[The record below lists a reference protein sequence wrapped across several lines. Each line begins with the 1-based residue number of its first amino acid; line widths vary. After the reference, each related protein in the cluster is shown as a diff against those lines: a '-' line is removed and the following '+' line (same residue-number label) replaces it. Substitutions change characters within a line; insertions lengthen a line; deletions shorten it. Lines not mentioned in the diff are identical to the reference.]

1 MIELFDKTFYFIN
14 FCGNVGSEINKI
26 HLGVAFTMPSI
37 KNMIFCIPA
46 TSPKEKHFRT
56 LEGFKTRNGR
66 DLKHLSWYYI
76 KQTDSILMFDQ
87 MKTISNLRLISL
99 FKKDN
104 IVQEINETDYKK
116 LKIKFEKYLNKV
128 LK

>member
-1 MIELFDKTFYFIN
+1 MNELFDKTFYIIN

-26 HLGVAFTMPSI
+26 HLGIVFTMPGL

-56 LEGFKTRNGR
+56 SDGFKNRNGK
-66 DLKHLSWYYI
+66 DLKHFSWYYL

-87 MKTISNLRLISL
+87 IKTISNLRLISL
-99 FKKDN
+99 YKKDN
-104 IVQEINETDYKK
+104 IIQEINDVDYERIKK
-116 LKIKFEKYLNKV
+116 KFKKYLSKI

>member
-1 MIELFDKTFYFIN
+1 MNELLDKTLYIIN

-26 HLGVAFTMPSI
+26 HLGIIFTMPGLN
-37 KNMIFCIPA
+37 NMVFCIPM
-46 TSPKEKHFRT
+46 TSPKEKHFRST
-56 LEGFKTRNGR
+56 DGFKNRNGK
-66 DLKHLSWYYI
+66 DLKHFSWYYL

-99 FKKDN
+99 YKKDDK
-104 IVQEINETDYKK
+104 IQQISDDDYKK
-116 LKIKFEKYLNKV
+116 IKIKFQKYLNKI